1 MKKYQTLKQEIYDL
15 AALPPEQQ
23 SVYEAVWNF
32 YQYALD
38 WDTFTAFWLAQIDRL
53 HPQLSRKEITETP
66 LFKICE
72 DMDARLAINQG
83 YTRPG
88 DYRDELQSIIEQKFP
103 SRYAFCQTVGLDE
116 GYLSRVLNKRQHI
129 SMKKLAYILDALGY
143 EVTIREKTGHPGATA
158 PDTKREAITH
168 VGDVP

>member
-1 MKKYQTLKQEIYDL
+1 MPRIKRFVTEYFRGNRTQVTTSGIFHIVHTSPYT
-15 AALPPEQQ
+15 
-23 SVYEAVWNF
+23 V
-32 YQYALD
+32 
-38 WDTFTAFWLAQIDRL
+38 
-53 HPQLSRKEITETP
+53 QLSRKDITETP

-88 DYRDELQSIIEQKFP
+88 DYRDALQSIIEQKFP

-143 EVTIREKTGHPGATA
+143 EVTIREKTDHPGATA